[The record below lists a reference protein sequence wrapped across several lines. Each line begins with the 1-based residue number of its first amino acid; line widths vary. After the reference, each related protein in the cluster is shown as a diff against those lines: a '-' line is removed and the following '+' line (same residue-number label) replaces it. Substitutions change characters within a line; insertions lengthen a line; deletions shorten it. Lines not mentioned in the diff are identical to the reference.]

1 MSVSVARVYACFEA
15 ATWTS
20 LSKCE
25 VLVQAD
31 GQVVA
36 SRARD
41 GVRILFGRPCPLP
54 EPELNDTQH
63 DGDGK
68 PCYVVA
74 WFNGDAF
81 GRPDLDPQRR
91 VGAAF
96 RFYSGAE
103 AADAF
108 AAIASSAAALAGG
121 GPRADGSYAPGGA
134 AGTDGEEQEEAEDEE
149 ADEEVDVDVTSLLRL
164 SATLLRRE
172 EDISGRGVGSG
183 TADAAS
189 ASRGQAAAA
198 TASAAAA
205 APVGGSAGG
214 AILDGWVSAGS
225 GVVQLVRVTHRRQDP
240 EWWSSGD
247 ESAREWEAAAR
258 GEAVPSP
265 PSAQP
270 GSVPGAAPSL
280 IELVMQLDEPDAGGP
295 FSKPAPAATATATAE
310 GSSAGAGA
318 GAETGVSAGS
328 GVTLL
333 LRHAVSADLRL
344 LPAFAAAGANSDMSV
359 VRSGGGEGWEGG
371 VSSGAAAALADP
383 RLASAL
389 LLEAVDERL
398 GSEDDMD
405 VVPFM
410 LSFDSPVDAARFRL
424 AYERAQALVADDAGG
439 DALGEAGGADAGT
452 EWEGEEPGEHGA
464 GRGAGLS
471 EEEAMAVHEQLFR
484 SLPFAVV
491 RALSAEERQR
501 RGLVTAQLAYSEARF
516 DGMAGLIS
524 VMRDELALT
533 ALKRGGGKFVDLGSG
548 VGKALMA
555 AALLHSFD
563 ECVGI
568 ELLRPLHE
576 AAVAMLDRFDRTARQ
591 ALPASRR
598 RVAVQLVRDDLARI
612 PWLDA
617 DVVLCISTT
626 FDATLMSRIAAISND
641 MSVGAVFVTT
651 TTRLPSARW
660 AVRQR
665 YEFDL
670 AHGSVTAFVHEKVM
684 P

>member
-270 GSVPGAAPSL
+270 GPVPGAAPSL

-295 FSKPAPAATATATAE
+295 
-310 GSSAGAGA
+310 
-318 GAETGVSAGS
+318 
-328 GVTLL
+328 
-333 LRHAVSADLRL
+333 R
-344 LPAFAAAGANSDMSV
+344 ANSDMSV

-371 VSSGAAAALADP
+371 VSAGAAAALADP

-576 AAVAMLDRFDRTARQ
+576 AAVAMLDKFDRTARQ